1 MQIALILN
9 PRSGRG
15 GANDAAEK
23 LCQELKHR
31 DHRVAVLE
39 MQADPTLIESAIDD
53 ADRVVVLG
61 GDGTVHHL
69 LPILAKTQTPMYH
82 MGFGTANLI
91 AKTFKMLMDTA
102 KVADALE
109 ADHAPMAIDLPTCN
123 GHPFLIMVSLG
134 IDASVIHRFED
145 SRKLKGGYRAYIQPI
160 IREFFS
166 PRPAHFVVETNTQHE
181 KHDSITGNLVVANL
195 RSYGG
200 GFDPC
205 PDADPS
211 DSQLDAVTIPCTTTL
226 GAVFN
231 YALLRFRRSSRKMK
245 RMASG
250 SFTISPTSPC
260 PVFVQVDGEK
270 ATSIPGLK
278 DGVLCFGEQLH
289 IVVGDQSINV
299 HATIVPGPMQ
309 IRVRLHK
316 SDNVS
321 SVKLPLCS
329 TPNNRVSDRAR
340 SSSLRSINLIQT
352 ELVRHRVQAGT

>member
-1 MQIALILN
+1 MQIVLILN

-15 GANDAAEK
+15 GAKDAAQR

-31 DHRVAVLE
+31 DHQVTMLE
-39 MQADPTLIESAIDD
+39 MQAEPTTIESAIDD

-91 AKTFKMLMDTA
+91 AKTFNMLMDTSN
-102 KVADALE
+102 VADALE
-109 ADHAPMAIDLPTCN
+109 ADHTPMAIDLPTCN
-123 GHPFLIMVSLG
+123 GHPFLIMVSMG

-145 SRKLKGGYRAYIQPI
+145 SRKLKGGYRTYLKPI
-160 IREFFS
+160 LRELLS
-166 PRPAHFVVETNTQHE
+166 PRPAHFVVETNTHSDTQA
-181 KHDSITGNLVVANL
+181 STTGILVVANL

-211 DSQLDAVTIPCTTTL
+211 DSKLNAVTIPCTTTL
-226 GAVFN
+226 GAAFN
-231 YALLRFRRSSRKMK
+231 YALLRLRRSARTMK

-250 SFTISPTSPC
+250 SFTISPSSPC
-260 PVFVQVDGEK
+260 PVFVQIDGEK
-270 ATSIPGLK
+270 ATSIPWLE
-278 DGVLCFGEQLH
+278 DGVLCSGEQLH

-299 HATIVPGPMQ
+299 HATIVPGPRQ
-309 IRVRLHK
+309 I
-316 SDNVS
+316 
-321 SVKLPLCS
+321 
-329 TPNNRVSDRAR
+329 
-340 SSSLRSINLIQT
+340 
-352 ELVRHRVQAGT
+352 

>member
-1 MQIALILN
+1 MLIVLILN

-15 GANDAAEK
+15 GAIDAAEK

-39 MQADPTLIESAIDD
+39 MQADPTTIESAIDD

-91 AKTFKMLMDTA
+91 AKTFHMLMDPI

-123 GHPFLIMVSLG
+123 NHPFLIMVSLG

-145 SRKLKGGYRAYIQPI
+145 SRKLKGGYRTYIKPI
-160 IREFFS
+160 LRELIS
-166 PRPAHFVVETNTQHE
+166 PRLAHFVVETNTLQ
-181 KHDSITGNLVVANL
+181 DTLPSTTGILIVANL

-211 DSQLDAVTIPCTTTL
+211 DSQLDAVTIPCKTTL
-226 GAVFN
+226 GAAFN
-231 YALLRFRRSSRKMK
+231 YALLRLRRSARTMK
-245 RMASG
+245 RMVSG
-250 SFTISPTSPC
+250 TFTISPSSSN
-260 PVFVQVDGEK
+260 PVFVQIDGEK
-270 ATSIPGLK
+270 ATAIPGLV
-278 DGVLCFGEQLH
+278 DGVLCSGEHLH

-299 HATIVPGPMQ
+299 HAPFPQGPNQ
-309 IRVRLHK
+309 
-316 SDNVS
+316 S
-321 SVKLPLCS
+321 
-329 TPNNRVSDRAR
+329 
-340 SSSLRSINLIQT
+340 
-352 ELVRHRVQAGT
+352 